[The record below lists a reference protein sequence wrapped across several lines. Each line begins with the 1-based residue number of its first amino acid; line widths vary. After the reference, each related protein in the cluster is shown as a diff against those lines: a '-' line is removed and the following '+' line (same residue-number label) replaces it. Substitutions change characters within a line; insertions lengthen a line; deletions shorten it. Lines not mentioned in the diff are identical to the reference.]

1 MTTGR
6 KLGIGAV
13 VVVGIT
19 ASMAYLGGS
28 ASWQYYLTADECAA
42 KAGSLI
48 GTRLR
53 VSGKIV
59 PGTLRVAADRREAV
73 FSLTTAE
80 ARLPVAC
87 AGLLPDN
94 LAEDMEVVVEGRL
107 EHPGLLRGSKVLT
120 RCSSKYESKGAPPS
134 SERTASREQ
143 GGLQ

>member
-6 KLGIGAV
+6 KLALWAAV
-13 VVVGIT
+13 VVAIT
-19 ASMAYLGGS
+19 AAMAYLGGS
-28 ASWQYYLTADECAA
+28 ASWQYYLTAEECAA
-42 KAGSLI
+42 NAGSLV

-59 PGTLRVAADRREAV
+59 PGTLRVAADRREAT
-73 FSLTTAE
+73 FSLATAE

-107 EHPGLLRGSKVLT
+107 EQPGLLRGSKVLT
-120 RCSSKYESKGAPPS
+120 RCSSKYEPNRAQAS
-134 SERTASREQ
+134 SPNTASRDQ
-143 GGLQ
+143 GGLR